1 MEDLK
6 FEEGLQRLNKIAS
19 SMKNEETS
27 LDDMI
32 TLYKEAKELSD
43 QLHKDLDEAELTV
56 RRIDDG
62 ETVPIT
68 LDQENPT

>member
-1 MEDLK
+1 
-6 FEEGLQRLNKIAS
+6 
-19 SMKNEETS
+19 MKNEETS

>member
-19 SMKNEETS
+19 SMKNEDTS

-32 TLYKEAKELSD
+32 TLYKEAKELSAR
-43 QLHKDLDEAELTV
+43 LHKELDEAELAV
-56 RRIDDG
+56 QRIDDG

>member
-32 TLYKEAKELSD
+32 TLYKEAKELSA

>member
-6 FEEGLQRLNKIAS
+6 FEEGLQRLNKIAT

-32 TLYKEAKELSD
+32 TLYKEAKELSA